1 MKEAS
6 ILFSSIL
13 RVISLLLS
21 TGTSLGDLPSPP
33 PEFASDPYNIS
44 FCHSFLSFAS
54 SKALSLP
61 LSIWKYVSDHVNY
74 AVMQAILFYVSTI
87 DDIMPVSSATSTS
100 PPSRRSRRPPPQSLP
115 LEKKLL
121 KECNEAKFAEWI
133 VESNFEHHL
142 QPNPASVLPF
152 EAAVKRKEE
161 AKLEKSETPREKVE
175 EDVEE
180 IEFDSETEKRM
191 KA

>member
-161 AKLEKSETPREKVE
+161 ANWKSQKQP
-175 EDVEE
+175 
-180 IEFDSETEKRM
+180 EKRSKTRKM
-191 KA
+191 NIQSFLRNK